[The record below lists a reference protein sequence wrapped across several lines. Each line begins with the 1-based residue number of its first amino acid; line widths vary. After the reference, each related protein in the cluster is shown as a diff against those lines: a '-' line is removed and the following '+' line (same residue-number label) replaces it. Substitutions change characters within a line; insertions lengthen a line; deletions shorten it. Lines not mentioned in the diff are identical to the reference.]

1 MRSGYDG
8 GPGLLAEHAAGLQ
21 DRAAPGPARDWAHL
35 SLPVHEVRWQ
45 LAIKPQN
52 EYREVLATAPA
63 TVP

>member
-1 MRSGYDG
+1 M
-8 GPGLLAEHAAGLQ
+8 AEHAAGLQ